1 MKPVK
6 MFSTASCPFC
16 IRAKALLKQ
25 RGVAAIDEVRIDEHP
40 AERATMIQLTQRYT
54 VPQIFIGELH
64 VGGCD
69 DLMALDAAGGLAPLL
84 AGTP

>member
-6 MFSTASCPFC
+6 MFSTANCPFC
-16 IRAKALLKQ
+16 LRAKALLQQ
-25 RGVAAIDEVRIDEHP
+25 RGVVAIDEIRIDERP
-40 AERATMIQLTQRYT
+40 AERGTMIQLTQRYT
-54 VPQIFIGELH
+54 VPQIFVGE
-64 VGGCD
+64 VYIGGCD

>member
-16 IRAKALLKQ
+16 LRAKALLQK
-25 RGVAAIDEVRIDEHP
+25 RGVVTIDEIRIDERP
-40 AERATMIQLTQRYT
+40 AERGTMIQLTQRYT
-54 VPQIFIGELH
+54 MPQIFVGEVH
-64 VGGCD
+64 IGGCD

>member
-16 IRAKALLKQ
+16 LRAKALLQQ
-25 RGVAAIDEVRIDEHP
+25 RGVVAIDERP
-40 AERATMIQLTQRYT
+40 AERGTMIQLTQRYT
-54 VPQIFIGELH
+54 VPQIFVGE
-64 VGGCD
+64 VYIGGCD

>member
-16 IRAKALLKQ
+16 LRAKALLQQ
-25 RGVAAIDEVRIDEHP
+25 RGVVTIDEIRIDERP
-40 AERATMIQLTQRYT
+40 AERGTMIQLTQRYT
-54 VPQIFIGELH
+54 VPQIFVGE
-64 VGGCD
+64 VYIGGCD

>member
-16 IRAKALLKQ
+16 LRAKALLQK
-25 RGVAAIDEVRIDEHP
+25 RGVVTIDEIRIDERP
-40 AERATMIQLTQRYT
+40 AERGTMIQLTQRYT
-54 VPQIFIGELH
+54 VPQIFVGEVH
-64 VGGCD
+64 IGGCD